1 MAVKC
6 VFYVAE
12 VTKTANGSGRI
23 KATPVAKGPYGD
35 YSKWTPSGSFEI
47 TSLNEKATE
56 WFESMIGKDMVL
68 LAYEASE
75 EDLIAPATE

>member
-23 KATPVAKGPYGD
+23 KANPVAKGPYSD

-56 WFESMIGKDMVL
+56 WFESMLGKDIVL
-68 LAYEASE
+68 LAMEPQE
-75 EDLIAPATE
+75 GDLIPPPA